1 MSKYRVYELA
11 KEFNKES
18 KDILDVLKKEN
29 FQVKNNFSSV
39 GDEERNAL
47 KKHFENKKP
56 AGASYAEGPPQNQ
69 TMCAIGR

>member
-56 AGASYAEGPPQNQ
+56 AVKAAANTTVNTTAHAAE
-69 TMCAIGR
+69 